1 MQIKELDGFYK
12 LNFAIQEDDQIKLLK
27 LGIYIDPVNYNILI
41 METYKRTYNLLLA
54 LNEGKLIVSSQWI
67 KDCLGTM

>member
-12 LNFAIQEDDQIKLLK
+12 LKFSNFAIQEDDQIKLLK

-54 LNEGKLIVSSQWI
+54 LN
-67 KDCLGTM
+67 